1 MSRISGVTSDPS
13 SNPNG
18 DSTNDPDLEPNPDL
32 DPNSGLNL
40 PEQLEP
46 VQLEPVQLELVQ
58 LEQRG
63 PIAILTLNRP
73 EVRNALSPALLRALE
88 ARLNTLAANPSV
100 RAIVLTGNGIFS
112 SGADL
117 EHLRTLTSNSSEI
130 NSSEINKADSNRL
143 AGTLARVYTFPKPLI
158 AAVEG
163 AAIAG
168 GAGLATACDLI
179 IAGQN
184 AKFGYTEVRLG
195 FVAAIVSVFLVRCIG
210 EKHARELLLTGRL
223 IRAPEAHR
231 IGLINEI
238 VPDGTSLERA
248 LEIALEIAQN
258 SVSALKASKEA
269 LSVVPGLGLEE
280 GLRYAATLNAWIRT
294 TDDLKEGVAAFL
306 ERREPNWKP

>member
-1 MSRISGVTSDPS
+1 MSRIFGVTNDPTSDQISDPS
-13 SNPNG
+13 NTPNLG
-18 DSTNDPDLEPNPDL
+18 SNPDL
-32 DPNSGLNL
+32 NPSSG
-40 PEQLEP
+40 
-46 VQLEPVQLELVQ
+46 VDFELVQ

-88 ARLNTLAANPSV
+88 ARLNALETNQTV

-117 EHLRTLTSNSSEI
+117 EHLRTLTSNSSEV
-130 NSSEINKADSNRL
+130 NKADSNRL
-143 AGTLARVYTFPKPLI
+143 AGTLARLYTYPKPVI

-179 IAGQN
+179 VAGQS

-195 FVAAIVSVFLVRCIG
+195 FVAAIVSVFLLRCIG

-223 IRAPEAHR
+223 IGAPEAHR
-231 IGLINEI
+231 IGLINET

-258 SVSALKASKEA
+258 STSALSASKEA
-269 LSVVPGLGLEE
+269 LSVLPSIGLEE

-294 TDDLKEGVAAFL
+294 TDDLKEGIAAFL

>member
-1 MSRISGVTSDPS
+1 MSRISGVTSDPAS
-13 SNPNG
+13 DPTGELNDDSN
-18 DSTNDPDLEPNPDL
+18 LVPNPDL
-32 DPNSGLNL
+32 NLNSGLN
-40 PEQLEP
+40 PEPAQLEL
-46 VQLEPVQLELVQ
+46 VQPELVQLELVQ

-88 ARLNTLAANPSV
+88 ARLNALERTPSV

-117 EHLRTLTSNSSEI
+117 EHLRTLTSNSSEV
-130 NSSEINKADSNRL
+130 NKADSNRL
-143 AGTLARVYTFPKPLI
+143 ANTLTRVYTFPKPI
-158 AAVEG
+158 VAAIEG

-179 IAGQN
+179 IAGQS

-195 FVAAIVSVFLVRCIG
+195 FVAAIVSVFLLRCIG

-223 IRAPEAHR
+223 IGAAEAHR
-231 IGLINEI
+231 IGLINES

-258 SVSALKASKEA
+258 STSALSASKEV
-269 LSVVPGLGLEE
+269 LSVLPGMGIEE

-294 TDDLKEGVAAFL
+294 TDDLKEGLAAFL

>member
-1 MSRISGVTSDPS
+1 MSRISGVTSDL
-13 SNPNG
+13 NG
-18 DSTNDPDLEPNPDL
+18 DSTIDPTSDPTSDPDFGPKPDL

-40 PEQLEP
+40 SEQLEP

-88 ARLNTLAANPSV
+88 ARLNALEANPSV
-100 RAIVLTGNGIFS
+100 RAIVLTGSGIFS

-117 EHLRTLTSNSSEI
+117 EHLRTLSTNSSEL
-130 NSSEINKADSNRL
+130 NKADSNRL

-179 IAGQN
+179 VAGQG

-238 VPDGTSLERA
+238 VPDGASLERA

-258 SVSALKASKEA
+258 SASALKASKEA
-269 LSVVPGLGLEE
+269 LGVVPGLGLEE

>member
-1 MSRISGVTSDPS
+1 MRDAGFCGPRMSRISGVTSDPNREANTNLNPDS
-13 SNPNG
+13 DSNPG
-18 DSTNDPDLEPNPDL
+18 PVQLEPVDLEPVD
-32 DPNSGLNL
+32 
-40 PEQLEP
+40 LEP
-46 VQLEPVQLELVQ
+46 VQLEQA
-58 LEQRG
+58 G

-73 EVRNALSPALLRALE
+73 EVRNALSPALLQALE
-88 ARLNTLAANPSV
+88 TRLNALETDSSV
-100 RAIVLTGNGIFS
+100 RVIILTGNGIFS

-117 EHLRTLTSNSSEI
+117 EHLRALAAASGQA
-130 NSSEINKADSNRL
+130 NKADSNRL
-143 AGTLARVYTFPKPLI
+143 AGTLAQLYTFPKPVI

-179 IAGQN
+179 VAGQSSR
-184 AKFGYTEVRLG
+184 FGYTEVRLG
-195 FVAAIVSVFLVRCIG
+195 FVAAIVSVFLLRCVG

-223 IRAPEAHR
+223 IPAPEAHR

-238 VPDGTSLERA
+238 VPDGTARARA

-258 SVSALKASKEA
+258 SSSALAASKEA
-269 LSVVPGLGLEE
+269 LSVLPGMGLEE

-306 ERREPNWKP
+306 ERREANWKP

>member
-1 MSRISGVTSDPS
+1 MSRIFGVTSDPTS
-13 SNPNG
+13 DQISDQISDPSNTPNLG
-18 DSTNDPDLEPNPDL
+18 SNPDL
-32 DPNSGLNL
+32 NPSSG
-40 PEQLEP
+40 
-46 VQLEPVQLELVQ
+46 VDFELVQ

-73 EVRNALSPALLRALE
+73 EVRNALSPALLLALE
-88 ARLNTLAANPSV
+88 ARLNALEKNQTV

-117 EHLRTLTSNSSEI
+117 EHLRTLTSNSSEV
-130 NSSEINKADSNRL
+130 NKADSNRL
-143 AGTLARVYTFPKPLI
+143 AGTLTRLYTYPKPVI
-158 AAVEG
+158 AAIEG

-179 IAGQN
+179 VAGQS

-195 FVAAIVSVFLVRCIG
+195 FVAAIVSVFLLRCVG

-223 IRAPEAHR
+223 INASEAHR
-231 IGLINEI
+231 IGLINET
-238 VPDGTSLERA
+238 VRDGTSLERA

-258 SVSALKASKEA
+258 STSALSASKEA
-269 LSVVPGLGLEE
+269 LSVLPGIGLEE
-280 GLRYAATLNAWIRT
+280 GLRYAATLNAWIRS
-294 TDDLKEGVAAFL
+294 TDDLKEGIAAFL